1 MDSFIHGSSSNRV
14 SPNSS
19 TSTPHHQQISCIYSQ
34 QLKEPNRQTMLPTN
48 QNERKSQHIDNVAIE
63 KSAKGGMDEGGILQA
78 LEFSQQ
84 DLKECAAGKH
94 GNALKSMSTEHGNAL
109 KSMAA
114 ESPATLKAAK
124 GVGEGGSI
132 LQALEHGNALTLLEN
147 KESPV
152 TLKSEKAMDEGGIQQ
167 ALEFSRQGHEEYAA
181 GKHANALKLM
191 NESLTIVERELPD
204 SPEVAVVL
212 SSIGIMCQE
221 AGIDNG
227 FQYHW
232 RALRIR
238 LRDQPNTAFEA
249 ESQEHVGMSLLS
261 EHHSDAA
268 LRHLTKA
275 LSFHESKN
283 PSSFLTAI
291 QHIHVGQAQ
300 ENVGQ
305 LQEAIRSFERALL
318 IFSGLKLDSLDAANA
333 HCLLGRVLREQGNFE
348 AAKEQLAQAIAM
360 YEAKAPAS
368 LDLANA
374 YVELGRVH
382 GLAQGC
388 PNTGMAFFAKALEIQ
403 NAVAPNSLE
412 VANTFHHVAAS
423 HASVGNSETGQL
435 YLLGAKSI
443 RESLASSKDSTEP
456 EVVGNEVSLL

>member
-1 MDSFIHGSSSNRV
+1 MLLTIHSQGE
-14 SPNSS
+14 
-19 TSTPHHQQISCIYSQ
+19 IKCQ
-34 QLKEPNRQTMLPTN
+34 QLDNMSTE
-48 QNERKSQHIDNVAIE
+48 SHIQV
-63 KSAKGGMDEGGILQA
+63 KSAKAVDEGGILQA

-84 DLKECAAGKH
+84 
-94 GNALKSMSTEHGNAL
+94 
-109 KSMAA
+109 
-114 ESPATLKAAK
+114 
-124 GVGEGGSI
+124 
-132 LQALEHGNALTLLEN
+132 
-147 KESPV
+147 
-152 TLKSEKAMDEGGIQQ
+152 
-167 ALEFSRQGHEEYAA
+167 GHEEYAA
-181 GKHANALKLM
+181 GKPLNALKLM

-212 SSIGIMCQE
+212 SSIGIMRQE

-232 RALRIR
+232 RALQIR

-305 LQEAIRSFERALL
+305 LQEAIGSFERALL
-318 IFSGLKLDSLDAANA
+318 IFSGLKLDSLDVANV

-348 AAKEQLAQAIAM
+348 AAKEQLAKAIAM

-374 YVELGRVH
+374 CVELGRVH
-382 GLAQGC
+382 GLEQGC
-388 PNTGMAFFAKALEIQ
+388 QQMGMGFFAKALEIQ

-412 VANTFHHVAAS
+412 VANTFRHVAVS
-423 HASVGNSETGQL
+423 HASAGNPEVGHL
-435 YLLGAKSI
+435 YLLGAI
-443 RESLASSKDSTEP
+443 AIQESLARSKDLSEP
-456 EVVGNEVSLL
+456 ELVDEEVFPDSMEQ